1 MRKTVDAPHF
11 VNQQNYV
18 KTQENPKYQ
27 EMMQRIQIS
36 KEEGSKLNPNSTQR
50 RAADAP
56 KLRCV
61 KFSHKYNADFS
72 DSESESEIDSLYE
85 NGNFHEAQSET
96 LNSESEYEG
105 GYGDSF
111 ESLQNGIKT
120 ITNKYVQNVQSQ
132 VDNAMSKLKLQEK
145 VKHAKPPKKVVGER
159 GAGDIKAI
167 RNEEVYK
174 KMETL
179 KKECYR
185 KIEANL
191 AMLKHIDTIND
202 ELFLS
207 QMSKKDH

>member
-1 MRKTVDAPHF
+1 MRKAVDAPRS

-18 KTQENPKYQ
+18 KTQENPKFQ
-27 EMMQRIQIS
+27 ELMQRIQTS
-36 KEEGSKLNPNSTQR
+36 KEVGSKMHPSSAQR
-50 RAADAP
+50 RAVDVP
-56 KLRCV
+56 KIRCV
-61 KFSHKYNADFS
+61 KFNNNADFD
-72 DSESESEIDSLYE
+72 DSEPETEIDSLYD
-85 NGNFHEAQSET
+85 NTNFHEAQSES

-105 GYGDSF
+105 EFDDSF

-120 ITNKYVQNVQSQ
+120 ITNKYVQKVQSR

-159 GAGDIKAI
+159 GAGDIKSI

-174 KMETL
+174 KMEAV

-191 AMLKHIDTIND
+191 TILKHIDTIND

-207 QMSKKDH
+207 RMSKKY